1 LIVSI
6 GGRRR
11 DLAVLR
17 AVGADGPWIGRAVH
31 WQATTL
37 VAAPIVLGVPLG
49 IVLGGLVFRAFADGI
64 GALPDPTTSLLL
76 LLGIVGGIVV
86 LANVVAL
93 LPARQARL
101 VSAAQLLRDE

>member
-1 LIVSI
+1 M
-6 GGRRR
+6 
-11 DLAVLR
+11 LR

-31 WQATTL
+31 WQATSL

-49 IVLGGLVFRAFADGI
+49 LVFGSLVFRTVADGI
-64 GALPDPTTSLLL
+64 GAVPDPTTSVLLL
-76 LLGIVGGIVV
+76 VGIVAGIVL

-101 VSAAQLLRDE
+101 VPAAQLLRGE